1 MRAAPFMVA
10 ALTLGHTEAAKA
22 QRADENAVTAA
33 EDAFGVSVG
42 TERIGIYSD
51 REVRGFSPV
60 TAGNVRIEG
69 VYIDLQGQLNS
80 SLTEGNTI
88 RVGLSALSYPFPAP
102 TGIVDYRLR
111 SGSGGASISPSVT
124 LGTLGERSLEVQ
136 GHLPIFGEE
145 LTLSAAAALRRNP
158 DGQNQFNRIFNFGIV
173 PRWTP
178 SDDVQLT
185 PYWGYSR
192 NRQDVKP
199 VVFVSGFFLP
209 PEVGPESYGQRWT
222 DQDRVQENIGLLG
235 SFNLSNSLTLRT
247 GVFRSRVVLL
257 ENYSDLYRNT
267 TPDGLADHVINANPE
282 TRRASSSGEAR
293 LMWRRRAGSLANT
306 LHVMVRGRQAM
317 SRYGGSSSVAFG
329 KAKIGEFVP
338 LAQPAFAFGRQSQ
351 DHVEQ
356 FTGGMG
362 YEGVLAGVGQISVG
376 VQRSSYTKDVS
387 SPTNGASSI
396 TTRPWLFNASTAVNL
411 TRRLALYGGYT
422 RGMEESGTA
431 PDTAANRG
439 QPLSSAITSQREF
452 GFRYAIRPDLQL
464 VGGLFELKKPYFSL
478 NYENVF
484 TDLGALINR
493 GAEMSLAGALAPGL
507 NVVAGAVWMEPR
519 VTGPDVTLGRVGKR
533 AVAQT
538 RQLVRASF
546 NYRLPFLTG
555 VSLDAGI
562 DYSGSIA
569 ASVRPDPA
577 TGRQI
582 EVPSR
587 TEVDLGARYRFEL
600 RDAPAVLRLQI
611 ENVLNAGGWR
621 PTSSGG
627 FERESPRA
635 VSIELATDF

>member
-1 MRAAPFMVA
+1 MRVVPVMIT
-10 ALTLGHTEAAKA
+10 ALGLGYGQSAQA

-42 TERIGIYSD
+42 SERIGIYSE

-60 TAGNVRIEG
+60 TAGNVRVEG

-80 SLTEGNTI
+80 SLAEGNTI

-102 TGIVDYRLR
+102 TGIVDYSLR

-124 LGTLGERSLEVQ
+124 LGTFGERSLEVQ
-136 GHLPIFGEE
+136 GHLPIIGEE
-145 LTLSAAAALRRNP
+145 LTLSAAATLRRNP
-158 DGQNQFNRIFNFGIV
+158 EGQGEVNRIFNFGIV
-173 PRWTP
+173 PRWSP

-192 NRQDVKP
+192 NREDIKP

-209 PEVGPESYGQRWT
+209 PEVGPESYGQQWT

-235 SFNLSNSLTLRT
+235 RFNLTESLTLST
-247 GVFRSRVVLL
+247 GTFRSRVVLL

-267 TPDGLADHVINANPE
+267 TQGGLADHVINANPE

-293 LMWRRRAGSLANT
+293 LTWRRRAGSLTNT
-306 LHVMVRGRQAM
+306 VHVMVRGRQAM

-329 KAKIGEFVP
+329 KAQIGQLVP
-338 LAQPAFAFGRQSQ
+338 VTRPAFAFGQQSQ

-356 FTGGMG
+356 FTGGIG
-362 YEGVLAGVGQISVG
+362 YEGILAGIGQISLG
-376 VQRSSYTKDVS
+376 VQRSSYTKDVL

-396 TTRPWLFNASTAVNL
+396 TTRPWLFNASTAASL
-411 TRRLALYGGYT
+411 TQRLALYGGYT
-422 RGMEESGTA
+422 RGMEENGTA
-431 PDTAANRG
+431 PDAAANRG
-439 QPLSSAITSQREF
+439 QPLPSAITSQREF
-452 GFRYAIRPDLQL
+452 GFRYAIRQDLQI
-464 VGGLFELKKPYFSL
+464 VGGLFELRKPYFSL
-478 NYENVF
+478 NSENVF

-493 GAEMSLAGALAPGL
+493 GAEMSLAGTLAPGL
-507 NVVAGAVWMEPR
+507 NVVAGAVWMDPQ
-519 VTGPDVTLGRVGKR
+519 VTGPDVALGRVGER

-538 RQLVRASF
+538 RQLVRANF
-546 NYRLPFLTG
+546 NYRLPFLAG

-562 DYSGSIA
+562 DHSGAIT

-577 TGRQI
+577 TGRQL

-587 TEVDLGARYRFEL
+587 TEIDLGARYRFEL
-600 RDAPAVLRLQI
+600 RGAPAVLRLQV
-611 ENVLNAGGWR
+611 ENVFNTKGWN

-627 FERESPRA
+627 FEREGPRTA
-635 VSIELATDF
+635 SLELAADF

>member
-1 MRAAPFMVA
+1 MRAVPFMIA
-10 ALTLGHTEAAKA
+10 ALTLGHAEAANA
-22 QRADENAVTAA
+22 QRTDENAVTAA

-60 TAGNVRIEG
+60 TAGNVRVEG

-80 SLTEGNTI
+80 SLAEGNTI

-124 LGTLGERSLEVQ
+124 LGTLGERSIEMQ
-136 GHLPIFGEE
+136 GYLPIIGEE

-158 DGQNQFNRIFNFGIV
+158 EGRNEVNRIFNFGIV

-178 SDDVQLT
+178 SDDIHLT

-192 NRQDVKP
+192 NRQDIKP

-235 SFNLSNSLTLRT
+235 RFDLTESLTLST
-247 GVFRSRVVLL
+247 GAFRSRVVSL

-293 LMWRRRAGSLANT
+293 LTWRRRAGSLANT
-306 LHVMVRGRQAM
+306 VHVMIRGRQAM
-317 SRYGGSSSVAFG
+317 SRYGGSSSIAFG
-329 KAKIGEFVP
+329 KAKIGQFVP
-338 LAQPAFAFGRQSQ
+338 VTEPAFVFGRQSE

-356 FTGGMG
+356 FTGGVG
-362 YEGVLAGVGQISVG
+362 YEGILAGIGQISVG
-376 VQRSSYTKDVS
+376 LQRSSYTKDVNS
-387 SPTNGASSI
+387 ATSGASSI
-396 TTRPWLFNASTAVNL
+396 TTRPWLFNASTAANL
-411 TRRLALYGGYT
+411 TQRLALYGGYT

-431 PDTAANRG
+431 PDAAANRG

-452 GFRYAIRPDLQL
+452 GFRYAIRQDMQI
-464 VGGLFELKKPYFSL
+464 VGGVFELRKPYFSL

-484 TDLGALINR
+484 TNLGALINR
-493 GAEMSLAGALAPGL
+493 GAEMSLAGPLAPGL
-507 NVVAGAVWMEPR
+507 NMVAGAVWMNPR
-519 VTGPDVTLGRVGKR
+519 VTGPDVALGRVGER

-546 NYRLPFLTG
+546 NYRLPFLAG
-555 VSLDAGI
+555 VSLDAGV
-562 DYSGSIA
+562 DYAGSIT

-577 TGRQI
+577 TGRQL

-587 TEVDLGARYRFEL
+587 TEIDLGARYRFEL
-600 RDAPAVLRLQI
+600 RDAPAVLRLQL
-611 ENVLNAGGWR
+611 ENVFNTGGWK

-627 FERESPRA
+627 FEREGPRTI
-635 VSIELATDF
+635 SIELAADF

>member
-1 MRAAPFMVA
+1 MRAVPFMIA
-10 ALTLGHTEAAKA
+10 ALTLGHAGSANA
-22 QRADENAVTAA
+22 QKADENAVTAA

-60 TAGNVRIEG
+60 TAGNVRVEG

-80 SLTEGNTI
+80 SLAEGNTI
-88 RVGLSALSYPFPAP
+88 RVGLTALSYPFPAP

-136 GHLPIFGEE
+136 GHLPIIGEE

-158 DGQNQFNRIFNFGIV
+158 EGRDEVNRIFHFGIV

-178 SDDVQLT
+178 SADIQLT
-185 PYWGYSR
+185 PFWGYSR
-192 NRQDVKP
+192 NREDIKP

-235 SFNLSNSLTLRT
+235 RFDLTESLTLST
-247 GVFRSRVVLL
+247 GAFRSRVVSL

-293 LMWRRRAGSLANT
+293 LTWRRRAGSLANT
-306 LHVMVRGRQAM
+306 VHVMIRGRQAM
-317 SRYGGSSSVAFG
+317 SRYGGSSSITFG
-329 KAKIGEFVP
+329 KAQIGQFVP
-338 LAQPAFAFGRQSQ
+338 VAQPAFAFGRQSQ

-356 FTGGMG
+356 FTGGIG
-362 YEGVLAGVGQISVG
+362 YEGILAGIGQISLG
-376 VQRSSYTKDVS
+376 VQSSSYTKDVNS
-387 SPTNGASSI
+387 ATNGASSI
-396 TTRPWLFNASTAVNL
+396 TTRPLLFNASTAANL
-411 TRRLALYGGYT
+411 TQRLALYGGYT

-431 PDTAANRG
+431 PDAAANRG

-452 GFRYAIRPDLQL
+452 GFRYAIRQDLQI
-464 VGGLFELKKPYFSL
+464 VGGVFELRKPYFSL
-478 NYENVF
+478 NNENVF
-484 TDLGALINR
+484 TNLGALINR
-493 GAEMSLAGALAPGL
+493 GAEMSLAGPLAPGL
-507 NVVAGAVWMEPR
+507 NVVAGAVWMDPQ
-519 VTGPDVTLGRVGKR
+519 VTGSDVALGRVGER

-538 RQLVRASF
+538 RKLVRARF
-546 NYRLPFLTG
+546 NYRLPFLNG

-562 DYSGSIA
+562 DYTGPIT

-577 TGRQI
+577 SSKQL

-587 TEVDLGARYRFEL
+587 TEIDLGARYRFEL
-600 RDAPAVLRLQI
+600 RDAPAVLRLQV
-611 ENVLNAGGWR
+611 ENVFNTGGWK

-627 FERESPRA
+627 FEREGPRA
-635 VSIELATDF
+635 VSIELAADF